1 MLKIIDVDHI
11 EDFKLALAFSDGFE
25 GIADLVEIFAKL
37 PFSQFAGNFLNFSLS
52 DGTLCW
58 GGEAHIS
65 PDYLREMAKAQLTG
79 NQYIDPHNPLEV
91 ITAAFQESLR
101 EDDPTILQAAL
112 RGYAE
117 QMGMSNLVKDTGKS
131 RSSAYKSLAPSGSPK
146 WETIVK
152 LAHSII
158 KLSDTAH

>member
-1 MLKIIDVDHI
+1 
-11 EDFKLALAFSDGFE
+11 
-25 GIADLVEIFAKL
+25 
-37 PFSQFAGNFLNFSLS
+37 
-52 DGTLCW
+52 
-58 GGEAHIS
+58 
-65 PDYLREMAKAQLTG
+65 MAKTQLTG

-117 QMGMSNLVKDTGKS
+117 QMGMSNLIKDTGKS
-131 RSSAYKSLAPSGSPK
+131 RSSAYKSLASSGSPK

-158 KLSDTAH
+158 KLSDAAH

>member
-1 MLKIIDVDHI
+1 MIKIIDVDYI

-25 GIADLVEIFAKL
+25 GIADLTGVFAKL
-37 PFSQFAGNFLNFSLS
+37 PFSQFAGSFLNFSLS
-52 DGTLCW
+52 DGALCW

-65 PDYLREMAKAQLTG
+65 SDYLRKITKGQMTH
-79 NQYIDPHNPLEV
+79 NQHINPHDPLEV

-152 LAHSII
+152 LAHNII
-158 KLSDTAH
+158 KFPNVTN

>member
-1 MLKIIDVDHI
+1 MIKIIDVDYI

-25 GIADLVEIFAKL
+25 GIADLAELFTTL
-37 PFSQFAGNFLNFSLS
+37 PFSQFTENFLNFSLS

-58 GGEAHIS
+58 GGEAHVS
-65 PDYLREMAKAQLTG
+65 PNYLREIAKAQLTG
-79 NQYIDPHNPLEV
+79 NRYLDPHNPLEV

-117 QMGMSNLVKDTGKS
+117 QIGMSNLVKDTGKS

-158 KLSDTAH
+158 KLPDSTH